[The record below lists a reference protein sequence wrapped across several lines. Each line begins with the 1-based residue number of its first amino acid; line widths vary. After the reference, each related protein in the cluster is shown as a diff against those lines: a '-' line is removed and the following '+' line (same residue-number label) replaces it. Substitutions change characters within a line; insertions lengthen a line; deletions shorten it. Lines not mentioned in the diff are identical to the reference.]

1 MQAKKIV
8 LAIGLLAAAYVGA
21 TAWSGHRVQQELQA
35 QTAAWQAAPQGPLA
49 LVDSRYEKSLL
60 GATRTSTLRIGCGDK
75 ALKLSW
81 QDQIQH
87 GPLPGFSGLG
97 AARIRSELLLD
108 DAQKAALKQFT
119 GSDRLD
125 LQINTLVGF
134 GGQRHLQVALPA
146 LQMQTPA
153 VGEGEA
159 QQAAATW
166 QLKDLKADVNIAADG
181 SATYKAGMAEYRVD
195 AGKVQMLMA
204 GMQFDGEGLAPLWWL
219 FSGKGSGRIET
230 LSVGEAGGK
239 PVFLLKGTTFSQQAQ
254 MQNGLY
260 SASVQMQGSGEA
272 GGEALSPVAMKFSM
286 KNIHA
291 ETYKQF
297 LMQALQTDCKP
308 EAADPQAQMAAMMAP
323 LKAMLAHNPAFSL
336 DELRVGWGGQT
347 AELGYSVASAGIT
360 PADLENPNPMALMG
374 KLKLDARVKA
384 PQSMLMKLM
393 QQGATPQPP
402 EVAEQGIE
410 RLVAQG
416 LLRRD
421 GDLLSGEA
429 SFAQGALTVN
439 GKAIPLPGQAPPV
452 EADMAPPAPEALPRP

>member
-1 MQAKKIV
+1 MQVKKIV
-8 LAIGLLAAAYVGA
+8 LAVGLLAAGYVGA
-21 TAWSGHRVQQELQA
+21 TAWSGIRVKQELLA
-35 QTAAWQAAPQGPLA
+35 QTEAWQAAAPNGPLG
-49 LVDSRYEKSLL
+49 LVESRYEKGLL
-60 GATRTSTLRIGCGDK
+60 GATRTSTLRFGCGDK

-81 QDQIQH
+81 QDHIQH
-87 GPLPGFSGLG
+87 GPLPGFSGIG

-108 DAQKAALKQFT
+108 DAQKAALKQLT
-119 GSDRLD
+119 GSERLD
-125 LQINTLVGF
+125 LQVNTLVGF
-134 GGQRHLQVALPA
+134 GGQRHMQLALPA

-159 QQAAATW
+159 QQPAATW

-181 SATYKAGMAEYRVD
+181 SASYKAGLAEYRVD

-219 FSGKGSGRIET
+219 YSGKGSGRIDT

-239 PVFLLKGTTFSQQAQ
+239 PMFLLKGTSFSQQAQ
-254 MQNGLY
+254 MQDGLY

-272 GGEALSPVAMKFSM
+272 AGEALSPVAMKFSM

-297 LMQALQTDCKP
+297 LMQALQADCQP
-308 EAADPQAQMAAMMAP
+308 DAADPQAQAQAQMAAMMAP

-347 AELGYSVASAGIT
+347 AELGYSVAAAGIT
-360 PADLENPNPMALMG
+360 AADLENPNPMALMG

-393 QQGATPQPP
+393 QKGSSAQPT

-439 GKAIPLPGQAPPV
+439 GKAVPLPGQAPPPA
-452 EADMAPPAPEALPRP
+452 EADLAPTP